1 MLYIVSS
8 EVLNLSDVHHRE
20 TSVLPHYGPL
30 VGQGLPL
37 HHSLH
42 TVQTP
47 DYQGRSWPS
56 RTTNLRHL
64 FIHCMAL
71 DVLKSTTISL
81 DAVLLSLDRGL
92 FPYSPSRP
100 FSLHNIITV

>member
-47 DYQGRSWPS
+47 DYQERSWPS
-56 RTTNLRHL
+56 
-64 FIHCMAL
+64 
-71 DVLKSTTISL
+71 
-81 DAVLLSLDRGL
+81 
-92 FPYSPSRP
+92 
-100 FSLHNIITV
+100 